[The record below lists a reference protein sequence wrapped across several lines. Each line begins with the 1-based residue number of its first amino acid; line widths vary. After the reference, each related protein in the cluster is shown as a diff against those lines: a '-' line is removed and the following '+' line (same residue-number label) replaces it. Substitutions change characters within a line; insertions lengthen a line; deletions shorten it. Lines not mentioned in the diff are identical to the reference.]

1 MPNHK
6 QQTTVQERTAIK
18 WGSCKMEVGAT
29 VGALV
34 NVGAIRDVVWEE
46 TFDKVTVMS
55 DNAGPIELGIR
66 NHLCAISGNWM
77 EINWDNLEKVYSG
90 VHTVVAADD
99 TPIVITDES
108 HVLDDYDSEALT
120 YKNGDNSEVASLS
133 VDNLATATTTYVR
146 DCDYIVVTLPNGQ
159 TAIARAEA
167 TSIETESELI
177 AVTDTSKFFLSG
189 GAWDAI
195 PAIGDHITVS
205 GFSGDNIANNGVKTV
220 TAAVAGTI
228 TVSET
233 LVDCAQGTGE
243 GDAGTIT
250 ILKGGIADGGTV
262 FVNYT
267 YTPLAS
273 RTYTGGGFGTFTPQV
288 VRITNSDA
296 STPAKTLRCTIF
308 SATPDGGIKIDFPS
322 DDDVDMAL
330 VPIKM
335 NGRLDVDKTSGEQLF
350 EIVDTQQTA

>member
-34 NVGAIRDVVWEE
+34 DVGAIRDVMWEE
-46 TFDKVTVMS
+46 SFDKVTVMS

-66 NHLCAISGNWM
+66 NHECAISGNWM

-90 VHTVVAADD
+90 VHTVVAADT
-99 TPIVITDES
+99 TPIAVTDES
-108 HVLDDYDSEALT
+108 HTLDDFDSEALD
-120 YKNGDNSEVASLS
+120 YKNGDNSEVATLS
-133 VDNLATATTTYVR
+133 VDNLAASTLTYKR
-146 DCDYIVVTLPNGQ
+146 DCDYSVVTLPDGK
-159 TAIARAEA
+159 TAIVRSYPLALETASTTIAVEA
-167 TSIETESELI
+167 TSEYVISGVGTYDELP
-177 AVTDTSKFFLSG
+177 AV
-189 GAWDAI
+189 
-195 PAIGDHITVS
+195 GDHIYVT
-205 GFSGDNIANNGVKTV
+205 GFTTEANNGIKTV
-220 TAAVAGTI
+220 TIAADDKI

-233 LVDCAQGTGE
+233 LVNEAE
-243 GDAGTIT
+243 GDTIT
-250 ILKGGIADGGTV
+250 IVRGGIQDGGTV
-262 FVNYT
+262 YVNYT

-273 RTYTGGGFGTFTPQV
+273 RTYTGGGFGAFTPQV

-296 STPAKTLRCTIF
+296 SSPAKTLQCTIF

-350 EIVDTQQTA
+350 EIVDTQQVA